1 MVELY
6 WVIDMR
12 KKWRRRRRKKKNN
25 RLKLILL
32 VIGILILILIMF
44 LIYYLSGVFKGNDS
58 VTLDVFDEY
67 KSEIKVKSFFRD
79 VTDKV
84 KIEGN
89 VDTNKIGKYELTY
102 KYKTLFGYSKSMKVN
117 VLVRDKEKPVIELV
131 GGDRIEVFLDD
142 KFKEPGY
149 NVSDN
154 YDKELEVK
162 ITGEVDTS
170 KTGSYY
176 LVYKTSDSSN
186 NQTEVVRKIVVERK
200 SPLSMGLTEFN
211 LDSYF
216 EGTIL
221 KETNK
226 MDNDYINNMVL
237 AGDSVPW
244 QFGLNYVF
252 TPSRV
257 WAKPCEGPNNFYSQK
272 VYVNNKQTNYT
283 LADLIKENKPKYL
296 TIHMGICETNQD
308 NIDSFIKSYGKAI
321 DYIRE
326 NSPDTK
332 LIVMSLMPQTN
343 EYLSWIPL
351 RNNAKINKYNY
362 YLAELCY
369 NKGVKFLNASTVVK
383 DNRGMG
389 NPNLFFDDG
398 YHPNITGMK
407 KILNYINNHGYM
419 E

>member
-12 KKWRRRRRKKKNN
+12 KKRRRRRRKKKNN

-67 KSEIKVKSFFRD
+67 KSEIMVKSFFRD

-84 KIEGN
+84 KIKGS
-89 VDTNKIGKYELTY
+89 VNKDKLGEYRLTY
-102 KYKTLFGYSKSMKVN
+102 KYKTIFGYSKSKK
-117 VLVRDKEKPVIELV
+117 VLVSVVDREKPVIDLV
-131 GGDRIEVFLDD
+131 GGDKIEVFLNDEY
-142 KFKEPGY
+142 KEPGY

-154 YDKELEVK
+154 YDKELEVE
-162 ITGEVDTS
+162 ITGKVDTS
-170 KTGSYY
+170 KTGNYY

-186 NQTEVVRKIVVERK
+186 NDVEVVRKIVVERK
-200 SPLSMGLTEFN
+200 SPLSMGLSEFN
-211 LDSYF
+211 LDNYF

-221 KETNK
+221 KETKK
-226 MDNDYINNMVL
+226 MDDDYINNMVL

-244 QFGLNYVF
+244 QFGLNNVF

-257 WAKPCEGPNNFYSQK
+257 WAKPCEGPFNFDSQK
-272 VYVNNKQTNYT
+272 VVVNNRQTNYT
-283 LADLIKENKPKYL
+283 LADLVKEKKPKYL
-296 TIHMGICETNQD
+296 TMHMGVCDTNND
-308 NIDSFIKSYGKAI
+308 NIDNFINAYGKVI
-321 DYIRE
+321 DYIKE

-332 LIVMSLMPQTN
+332 LIVMSLMPQTS

-351 RNNAKINKYNY
+351 RNNVKINKYNY

-383 DNRGMG
+383 DKRGMG
-389 NPNLFFDDG
+389 NPGLFFDDG

-407 KILNYINNHGYM
+407 KILNYMNNHGYI